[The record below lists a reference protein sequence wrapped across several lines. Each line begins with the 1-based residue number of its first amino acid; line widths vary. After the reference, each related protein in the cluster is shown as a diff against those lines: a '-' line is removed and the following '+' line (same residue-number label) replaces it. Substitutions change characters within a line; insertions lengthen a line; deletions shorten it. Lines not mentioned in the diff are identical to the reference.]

1 MLNNESLLVKDIMFI
16 SSVEKK
22 NSLSKSWKYT
32 EYHYQYIYPPPPTLV
47 QTCLH
52 HTVNTRGGLFTRSFI
67 IYARCHW
74 NLNFDFETYVG
85 RDVK

>member
-22 NSLSKSWKYT
+22 EFFIQIMKIYWVSLSVYP
-32 EYHYQYIYPPPPTLV
+32 PPPPTLV
-47 QTCLH
+47 QTCL